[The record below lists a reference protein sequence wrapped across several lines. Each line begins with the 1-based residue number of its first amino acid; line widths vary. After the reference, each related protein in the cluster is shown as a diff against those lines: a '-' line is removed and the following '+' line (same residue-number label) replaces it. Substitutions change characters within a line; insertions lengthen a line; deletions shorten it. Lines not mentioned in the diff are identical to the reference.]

1 MISKIGTITAIIIL
15 LIATGCS
22 KNNSIKPDLGKNKEE
37 IILSPGQ
44 FKLVKTIYGEA
55 SSYFL
60 FWVDFSPVMK
70 SFNNSPVPVVSFELG
85 KPNLHDRAMRDLLN
99 QHDLRGKPQI
109 LHNFLEEWTLAN
121 YLGLFA
127 ILKLSI
133 SAEVIE
139 FTEKSDL

>member
-1 MISKIGTITAIIIL
+1 MINKIWAITAIITL

-22 KNNSIKPDLGKNKEE
+22 KNNSIKAELGKSKEE
-37 IILSPGQ
+37 ITLRPGQ
-44 FKLVKTIYGEA
+44 FKLVKTIHGEA
-55 SSYFL
+55 SSSFL

-70 SFNNSPVPVVSFELG
+70 SFSKSPVPVISFELG

-127 ILKLSI
+127 VLKLYI